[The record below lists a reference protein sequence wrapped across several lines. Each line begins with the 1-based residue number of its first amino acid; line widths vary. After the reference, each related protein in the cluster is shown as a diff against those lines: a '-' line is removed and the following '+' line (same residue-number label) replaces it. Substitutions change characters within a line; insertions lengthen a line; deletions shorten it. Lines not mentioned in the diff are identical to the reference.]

1 MSKIKIVGIS
11 GTNGAG
17 KDSVG
22 HTLALKHKF
31 LFVSITDLL
40 REEAKR
46 REIPIE
52 RENLRMISAEWRRQY
67 GLGVLVDRAY
77 DLFKEL
83 EAEYSGLAIS
93 SLRNP
98 AEADRVHELGG
109 VVVWVDANPRTRY
122 ERIQKNLEERG
133 RSAEDMK
140 TYEQFLLEEQMEMHI
155 PPGGDAANLDMT
167 AVKQRADILLLND
180 GTDIIDFQKFIDV
193 QLFGVEETPE
203 AK

>member
-1 MSKIKIVGIS
+1 MSNIKIIGLS

-31 LFVSITDLL
+31 LFISVTDLL

-46 REIPIE
+46 REIAAD

-77 DLFKEL
+77 HEFTQL
-83 EAEYSGLAIS
+83 EEEYAGVAIS

-98 AEADRVHELGG
+98 FEADRIHELGG
-109 VVVWVDANPRTRY
+109 LVVWSMPAL
-122 ERIQKNLEERG
+122 KLAM
-133 RSAEDMK
+133 SASSA
-140 TYEQFLLEEQMEMHI
+140 T
-155 PPGGDAANLDMT
+155 
-167 AVKQRADILLLND
+167 
-180 GTDIIDFQKFIDV
+180 
-193 QLFGVEETPE
+193 
-203 AK
+203 